1 MKFRLDGPI
10 QVTSQQV
17 FTATGVLSPD
27 VTFVPSHCYMP
38 SKMTVGVPDD
48 SGYLRLVNNGDAG
61 DVLLVVEIKG
71 SFYLVW
77 ESYLE
82 NMQGVDLSVT
92 MNFDPETWTES
103 ETIILTFLCGYPGE
117 EPDTII
123 PTDSISFDLYIYVP
137 KTDWMMIMLM
147 VGITAGVGI
156 MIYSIIQKRMPVPVP
171 IRR

>member
-1 MKFRLDGPI
+1 MKFRLGGPI

-27 VTFVPSHCYMP
+27 VTFVPEHCYMP
-38 SKMTVGVPDD
+38 NKVTVGVPDD

-71 SFYLVW
+71 GFSLVW
-77 ESYLE
+77 EGYLE

-92 MNFDPETWTES
+92 LNFDPETWTES
-103 ETIILTFLCGYPGE
+103 EVITATFYCGYPGE
-117 EPDTII
+117 KPDTII
-123 PTDSISFDLYIYVP
+123 PTDSISFDIYVYVP
-137 KTDWMMIMLM
+137 KTDWMMIM
-147 VGITAGVGI
+147 VTIGIVAGVGI
-156 MIYSIIQKRMPVPVP
+156 MIYSVIPKRMPVP